1 MKDGSDF
8 DAASLRKK
16 CSFSTVRIA
25 CGFTFNISEPTV
37 KQGCRS
43 PVISQKTNGKT
54 DPNVYDIGNAKSVAL
69 LEVQT
74 SHFPGTR
81 IAHTKCNI
89 LRKRNFD
96 RLRMLLKSAD
106 TKEGVVSILTNLL
119 NHPSVPEGKKQ
130 LIDRELRNIATGI
143 KTEKEAAYEID
154 FHFGATKN
162 LMVIH
167 DLRIEVNG
175 RVAQID
181 HLLINRLCQVYVL
194 ETKTFGS
201 GLSINDK
208 GEFSTTYDG
217 RRYGIPSPI
226 EQNARH
232 ISVLRDAFKSIGM
245 PKRLGVSIQP
255 SFLPVVLV
263 SQNAVI
269 ERPNS
274 KKSEIDSVIKLDQ
287 FFSWF
292 NKEIDQTKPFEI
304 FNIVKFCKSETIQ
317 NLAEKLLSLDRP
329 IRTDYIKKFDLSMD
343 LLVKK
348 NPEEISR
355 DKTHHRDD
363 NGDATRKIVSHF
375 CESPRVY

>member
-1 MKDGSDF
+1 
-8 DAASLRKK
+8 
-16 CSFSTVRIA
+16 
-25 CGFTFNISEPTV
+25 
-37 KQGCRS
+37 
-43 PVISQKTNGKT
+43 
-54 DPNVYDIGNAKSVAL
+54 
-69 LEVQT
+69 
-74 SHFPGTR
+74 
-81 IAHTKCNI
+81 
-89 LRKRNFD
+89 
-96 RLRMLLKSAD
+96 MLLKSAD
-106 TKEGVVSILTNLL
+106 NKDADVSILTNLL
-119 NHPSVPEGKKQ
+119 NHRNVPESKKQ

-162 LMVIH
+162 LMVLH
-167 DLRIEVNG
+167 DLRIDVNG

-217 RRYGIPSPI
+217 RKIGIPSPI

-232 ISVLRDAFKSIGM
+232 IMVLRDAFKSIGM

-263 SQNAVI
+263 SQKAVI

-292 NKEIDQTKPFEI
+292 NTEIDQTKPFEI
-304 FNIVKFCKSETIQ
+304 FSIVKFCKSETIQ
-317 NLAEKLLSLDRP
+317 NLAKKLLALHRP
-329 IRTDYIKKFDLSMD
+329 IRIDYIKKFDLSGD

-348 NPEEISR
+348 IPEEILR
-355 DKTHHRDD
+355 DEIHHRQK
-363 NGDATRKIVSHF
+363 NGDSSKKTVSYFCASCQSNIAEVVAKFCWNNKIRFGGKAYCRQCQSKF
-375 CESPRVY
+375 